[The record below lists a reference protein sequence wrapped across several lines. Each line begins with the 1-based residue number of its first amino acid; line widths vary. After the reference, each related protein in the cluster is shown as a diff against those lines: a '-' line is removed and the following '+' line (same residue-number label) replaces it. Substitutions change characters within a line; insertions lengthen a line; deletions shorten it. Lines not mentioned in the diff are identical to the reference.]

1 MFGVSGK
8 KQLLLRYE
16 QPKELFHFD
25 PETGVIFTGWG
36 SRRNQ
41 SGYIQ
46 TGINELVFTAHGVA
60 GFNVYREC
68 SEDQADNDNNT
79 GKRERLQSLFQDT
92 TTPAAVVLQLPPAR

>member
-1 MFGVSGK
+1 
-8 KQLLLRYE
+8 
-16 QPKELFHFD
+16 LFHFD

-60 GFNVYREC
+60 GFHVYREC
-68 SEDQADNDNNT
+68 SED
-79 GKRERLQSLFQDT
+79 
-92 TTPAAVVLQLPPAR
+92 